1 MLRNVSCRF
10 LRAPNATNVV
20 FSRAASLSS
29 MSARRTAVAGSTKT
43 LINTRWYSDK
53 SGASGNG
60 EAKNQSSS
68 SQPSQ
73 PSNSG
78 KGRLLLILGL
88 LAIGSTVASINYQKN
103 DPAEFL
109 EEKSFQDSEGKP
121 LFSDNQI
128 SVIFVLGGPG
138 SGKGTQ
144 CAKLVQNHQFVHLS
158 AGDLLRAE
166 QAREGSQYGAL
177 IKKYITE
184 GQIVPQEITVQLLKQ
199 AIESKYKEGKTRFLV
214 DGFPRKMDQAITFEK
229 VVAPSK
235 FTLFFECPEKVMLE
249 RLLERGKT
257 SGRDDDNI
265 ESIKKRFKTFID
277 TSMPVVEHF
286 EKQSKVVR
294 VRCDEPVDT
303 VYDHVETAINDKI

>member
-1 MLRNVSCRF
+1 MLRSASCRF
-10 LRAPNATNVV
+10 LRVPTATRVT
-20 FSRAASLSS
+20 FSRGSSLSS
-29 MSARRTAVAGSTKT
+29 VSTSRIAVVGGARPLVT
-43 LINTRWYSDK
+43 TRLYSEK
-53 SGASGNG
+53 SGPSGTG

-68 SQPSQ
+68 SQQSQ
-73 PSNSG
+73 PTNSG
-78 KGRLLLILGL
+78 KGKLLVLLGL
-88 LAIGSTVASINYQKN
+88 LAVGSTVASINYQKN
-103 DPAEFL
+103 DPTEFL
-109 EEKSFQDSEGKP
+109 EENSFQESEKKS
-121 LFSDNQI
+121 LFSDDQV

-144 CAKLVQNHQFVHLS
+144 CAKLVQNHHFVHLS

-199 AIESKYKEGKTRFLV
+199 AIESKYKQGKTRFLV

-294 VRCDEPVDT
+294 VRCDEPVDA
-303 VYDHVETAINDKI
+303 VYSHVETAIKDKI